1 VVVVVFV
8 LPVHWVPLAT
18 RVFIVTAITVCVT
31 YPSAGVVVV
40 LLARVFGFLPT
51 SIAVVVTLDANAVI
65 TVRVAALVGAGNCR
79 SRQQR
84 CPTQTQ

>member
-8 LPVHWVPLAT
+8 LPVHWVPPVT
-18 RVFIVTAITVCVT
+18 GVFIVTPITVGVT
-31 YPSAGVVVV
+31 YPSAGMVVV

-51 SIAVVVTLDANAVI
+51 SIPVVVTLDANAVI
-65 TVRVAALVGAGNCR
+65 TIRVTALVGAGNSR

-84 CPTQTQ
+84 CPT